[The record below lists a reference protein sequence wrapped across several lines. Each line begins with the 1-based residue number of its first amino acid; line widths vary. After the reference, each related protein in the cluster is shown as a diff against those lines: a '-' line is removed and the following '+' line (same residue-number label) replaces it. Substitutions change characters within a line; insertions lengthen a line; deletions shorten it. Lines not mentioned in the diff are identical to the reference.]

1 MLCKRRFNSPVR
13 VKNPTTPL
21 ILLIINLLNMKKL
34 LILFFWGA
42 LASCNNTPSATSGKT
57 GGSSEGVPE
66 GPKAISYSIINTYPH
81 DTSSFTEGILFYKGE
96 LYESTGNYG
105 HSRLLKV
112 DLKTGKAVKS
122 LDLDAKYFGE
132 GIAIVNDTIY
142 QLTYLEKVGFMYSLK
157 DFKKLKEF
165 TFSAAQGWGMTDD
178 GHSII
183 ATDGTSNLYYYEPG
197 TFKLQ
202 RTQSVTESGSLAFNL
217 NELEY
222 IDGFLYANQWQ
233 APYILKIDPA
243 SGQIVAKADLTE
255 VWKRVQLKDPKADVP
270 NGIAY
275 DATTKKMYVT
285 GKLWPE
291 MYELQLS
298 Q

>member
-1 MLCKRRFNSPVR
+1 MKAAPFFNRMYRPR
-13 VKNPTTPL
+13 PL
-21 ILLIINLLNMKKL
+21 FLLIINRMSMKKMTWLVL
-34 LILFFWGA
+34 LAGVF
-42 LASCNNTPSATSGKT
+42 SCNNPDSGQGKSGNSTTPLPDA
-57 GGSSEGVPE
+57 
-66 GPKAISYSIINTYPH
+66 PKAISYSIINTYPH
-81 DTSSFTEGILFYKGE
+81 DTGSFTEGILFYKGD

-105 HSRLLKV
+105 TSHLLKV
-112 DLKTGKAVKS
+112 DLKTGKPLKDLK
-122 LDLDAKYFGE
+122 LDDKYFGE

-142 QLTYLEKVGFMYSLK
+142 QLTYREKVGFMYSLK
-157 DFKKLKEF
+157 DFKKLGEF
-165 TFSAAQGWGMTDD
+165 TFAAAEGWGMTTD
-178 GHSII
+178 GKSII
-183 ATDGTSNLYYYEPG
+183 ATDGSSNLFYYEPG

-222 IDGFLYANQWQ
+222 IDGYLYANQWQ

-255 VWKRVQLKDPKADVP
+255 VWKRVQLTDPKADVP

-275 DATTKKMYVT
+275 DETTKKIYVT

-291 MYELQLS
+291 LYELQFS
-298 Q
+298 K

>member
-1 MLCKRRFNSPVR
+1 M
-13 VKNPTTPL
+13 
-21 ILLIINLLNMKKL
+21 
-34 LILFFWGA
+34 A
-42 LASCNNTPSATSGKT
+42 CNNNDPAPANGQT
-57 GGSSEGVPE
+57 GSSTDAVPAA
-66 GPKAISYSIINTYPH
+66 PKPISYSIINTYPH
-81 DTSSFTEGILFYKGE
+81 DTGSFTEGILFYKGE

-105 HSRLLKV
+105 SSKLLKT
-112 DLKTGKAVKS
+112 DLKTGKAIKS
-122 LDLDAKYFGE
+122 IKLDDKYFGE

-142 QLTYLEKVGFMYSLK
+142 QLTYREKVGFMYSLK
-157 DFKKLKEF
+157 DFKKIGEF
-165 TFSAAQGWGMTDD
+165 SFSGAEGWGMTTD
-178 GHSII
+178 GKSII
-183 ATDGTSNLYYYEPG
+183 ATDGSSNLYYYEPG

-222 IDGFLYANQWQ
+222 INGFLYANQWQ
-233 APYILKIDPA
+233 APYILKIDPS

-255 VWKRVQLKDPKADVP
+255 VWKRVQLTDPKADVP

-275 DATTKKMYVT
+275 DETTKKIYVT

-291 MYELQLS
+291 LYELQFS